1 MRKLF
6 YLLALVIALV
16 SCNGKN
22 DVAGEVEVI
31 DIQEGV
37 ENRGHVML
45 SKYAS
50 EIKYTPLETSI
61 DCMMWGD
68 EHVKILKNGDRFYFY
83 SEVSSAPVF
92 CFSQSGKFIRY
103 IGTQGRAANEFRSRV
118 YDFTINGENGQMLI
132 ADPENNLL
140 FYDSEGNHIRTA
152 SLPHDLLSIGDNYTI
167 IHKGGGEYM
176 FTGYKKC
183 EKNGA
188 DIIKTSDDFIVHID
202 SCGRELE
209 RKYIGPSYGL
219 IIKKSQ
225 YRFSPCTDPTSLY
238 DTDGIINARRADTI
252 YTYNTEKDTLVMEY
266 LVDYGK
272 LQTRHEEFKL
282 RFLPKRTGLFLNS
295 EKFVIFSL
303 LFTLNN
309 FPDMNKKYMISI
321 FLYDKESRKTIAL
334 AADPNLGLA
343 LEYCG
348 FGVGP
353 GAEKTGYAGFVND
366 LDGGAPFVP
375 RYIKDGKMYQIM
387 EATRFLDL
395 AEKCSSQAMKKV
407 ASSMNEESNP
417 VLIEVVLK

>member
-6 YLLALVIALV
+6 YLLALVVALV

-68 EHVKILKNGDRFYFY
+68 EYVKILKNGDRFYFY
-83 SEVSSAPVF
+83 SDVSSAPVF

-118 YDFTINGENGQMLI
+118 NDFTINGENGQMLI
-132 ADPENNLL
+132 ADLENNLL
-140 FYDSEGNHIRTA
+140 FYDSEGNYIRTG
-152 SLPHDLLSIGDNYTI
+152 SLPGGLLSIGDDYRI
-167 IHKGGGEYM
+167 IHKGGNEYM
-176 FTGYKKC
+176 FAGSSRC
-183 EKNGA
+183 ELNGV
-188 DIIKTSDDFIVHID
+188 DIVKVSDDFIVHID
-202 SCGRELE
+202 SCGRELQ
-209 RKYIGPSYGL
+209 RKSIGPSYGL
-219 IIKKSQ
+219 IIKKVLNHAAV
-225 YRFSPCTDPTSLY
+225 RDDTSDLY
-238 DTDGIINARRADTI
+238 DTDGIVNVRRADTI
-252 YTYNTEKDTLVMEY
+252 YAYNMEKDTLLMEY

-272 LQTRHEEFKL
+272 LQARHEDFKVI
-282 RFLPKRTGLFLNS
+282 FLPKRTGLFLNAD
-295 EKFVIFSL
+295 KFVIFSM
-303 LFTLNN
+303 LFTGTS
-309 FPDMNKKYMISI
+309 FPDMDKKYNHSV
-321 FLYDKESRKTIAL
+321 FLYDKQSRKTTAL

-343 LEYCG
+343 LEFCG
-348 FGVGP
+348 FGIMP

-387 EATRFLDL
+387 EAIRFMDL
-395 AEKCSSQAMKKV
+395 ADKCKSPAMKKV
-407 ASSMNEESNP
+407 AASMNEESNP

>member
-6 YLLALVIALV
+6 YLLGLVIALV

-68 EHVKILKNGDRFYFY
+68 EYVKILKNGDRFYFY

-118 YDFTINGENGQMLI
+118 NDFTINGENGQMLI
-132 ADPENNLL
+132 ADLENNLL

-176 FTGYKKC
+176 FTGFKKC
-183 EKNGA
+183 EKNGV

-209 RKYIGPSYGL
+209 RKPVGASYGL
-219 IIKKSQ
+219 IIKRVLN
-225 YRFSPCTDPTSLY
+225 RFGVREDPSALY
-238 DTDGIINARRADTI
+238 YTDGTVNIRRADTI
-252 YTYNTEKDTLVMEY
+252 YTYNIEKDTLLMEY

-272 LQTRHEEFKL
+272 LQARHEDFKVF
-282 RFLPKRTGLFLNS
+282 FLPKRTGLFLNAD
-295 EKFVIFSL
+295 KFVIFSM
-303 LFTLNN
+303 LFSGTS
-309 FPDMNKKYMISI
+309 FPDMDKKYNHSV
-321 FLYDKESRKTIAL
+321 FLYDKQSRKTTAL